1 MKLTSYWVWALKG
14 DYCFS
19 NKLTVN
25 LLFLYVCFLEPL
37 NKCPWP
43 IENDVSLRFKKNTVR
58 RKFQQHLVS
67 SSKIEP
73 QIPVCSRIANSFWTA
88 RIGNSSNYFVTM
100 KNQQWTGYRKA
111 AMLAVHNRP
120 PWWHGYSWP
129 LLATGI
135 LHQWWFLTLFRRNM
149 MKSWY
154 QQVPVMFTSLT
165 LQAFSPYDI
174 LAANLNL
181 ALTIF
186 SFHVSTFFYRTNYH
200 SCCLSRC
207 FMFSWF
213 FQCFQTLCPIYLPNQ
228 IPTRV
233 GTPLSHCKRY
243 LAHPKRNWDSRV
255 QVGHWRPHLCP
266 YVAMDSLP
274 QNFQWSR
281 RRTAGLCKDI
291 VFVHGTCKW

>member
-1 MKLTSYWVWALKG
+1 MCTLKKTAHLLNNDRRVSYRINLSDWPLVFREELTQHILIFFRLNVKERESCCLTISRQVWDRLDNYVIWLCHQNIAAHSMKLTSYWVWALKG

-43 IENDVSLRFKKNTVR
+43 IENDVSLRFKMNTVR

-73 QIPVCSRIANSFWTA
+73 QIPVCSRIANSFWTT
-88 RIGNSSNYFVTM
+88 RIGNSSNYFATM

-135 LHQWWFLTLFRRNM
+135 PHQWWFLTLFRRNM

-186 SFHVSTFFYRTNYH
+186 SFHVSTFFYRTN
-200 SCCLSRC
+200 
-207 FMFSWF
+207 
-213 FQCFQTLCPIYLPNQ
+213 
-228 IPTRV
+228 
-233 GTPLSHCKRY
+233 
-243 LAHPKRNWDSRV
+243 
-255 QVGHWRPHLCP
+255 
-266 YVAMDSLP
+266 
-274 QNFQWSR
+274 
-281 RRTAGLCKDI
+281 
-291 VFVHGTCKW
+291 